1 MKNGISV
8 ITLLLLTSYI
18 CLALVFK
25 MSQLD
30 SVRIIET
37 KDSNAICCLRLPN
50 FLLDEWYSSGD
61 ATPYAVRL
69 SKCIVGRS
77 MTINNCT
84 SVENRLSY
92 RAYSKIKSATR
103 KHIEKVNAQYSIFT
117 IYKDEVMQPPLSLL
131 RQDFRSVKL
140 QLTKMTI
147 IIIHTSTDLS

>member
-84 SVENRLSY
+84 SVENRLRIQSY
-92 RAYSKIKSATR
+92 RAVADLEKCDWVGTGKRGVWWVSPQKNFKS
-103 KHIEKVNAQYSIFT
+103 
-117 IYKDEVMQPPLSLL
+117 
-131 RQDFRSVKL
+131 
-140 QLTKMTI
+140 
-147 IIIHTSTDLS
+147 